1 MRTGREVRGVYVE
14 GDYTC
19 LALSPSVLAFRVVEC
34 GECSER
40 VSGKEEPRQEGWV
53 GVEWCQEAGD
63 CAEWLGAEPC
73 TDKPF
78 VIKIYIVCCKECRF
92 WSLVIFPSSSRWK
105 VIKQLEAELHLSKVA
120 VGLDKLAGKTWCWY
134 FLVGVNYVSLE
145 CGKSPGHLDLPG
157 WSGDNS
163 GWVPAVTAR
172 YTLWSHWQVGC
183 RTGLPAATPSW
194 KCSRL
199 EPGWTSESGAVAS
212 CLLFWDLL
220 QTHHVIHDLSNHHF
234 D

>member
-1 MRTGREVRGVYVE
+1 M
-14 GDYTC
+14 
-19 LALSPSVLAFRVVEC
+19 
-34 GECSER
+34 
-40 VSGKEEPRQEGWV
+40 
-53 GVEWCQEAGD
+53 
-63 CAEWLGAEPC
+63 
-73 TDKPF
+73 
-78 VIKIYIVCCKECRF
+78 
-92 WSLVIFPSSSRWK
+92 
-105 VIKQLEAELHLSKVA
+105 
-120 VGLDKLAGKTWCWY
+120 GLDKLAGKTWCWY

-220 QTHHVIHDLSNHHF
+220 QTHRVIHDLSNHHF
-234 D
+234 DWICLRRLGVPFTSEEVQTQFVVMWPSGFEMKHLMDFLRFVRFN